1 VPIIL
6 ATVPVLAGA
15 PEAALLFNVVFF
27 IVVINALIPGATVPW
42 VTRSLGL
49 ESKQPPAPLAVLQ
62 IESRQA
68 MSGELMSYYIDAS
81 LAVTGVSLADLSFPE
96 GASVML
102 IVRNQDLLPPRG
114 STVLA
119 PGDHVYVVARP
130 EDKGFIQLLF
140 GRPEVD

>member
-1 VPIIL
+1 ML
-6 ATVPVLAGA
+6 H
-15 PEAALLFNVVFF
+15 
-27 IVVINALIPGATVPW
+27 
-42 VTRSLGL
+42 
-49 ESKQPPAPLAVLQ
+49 

-68 MSGELMSYYIDAS
+68 LSGELMSYYVDAH
-81 LAVTGVSLADLSFPE
+81 LAVTGVSLADLSFPD

-102 IVRNQDLLPPRG
+102 IVRGNDLLPPRG

-119 PGDHVYVVARP
+119 PGDHVYIIARP